1 MNSTWIKNFLSG
13 IWEILEVVLIA
24 AATVFLIRTYLVQ
37 PFVVS
42 GASMSPTFTDGNY
55 ILIDEITY
63 RLREPGRGEII
74 VLKYPQDKSLFF
86 IKRIIGLPGE
96 RVVSQGGTI
105 KIFNGTEQIILD
117 ETYLPPGGES
127 NDNFDFKLEKNQYF
141 VMGDNRYHSFDSR
154 NWGAVSRADIIG
166 LAKVRI
172 LPINEFHVFSAPNYQ
187 IQ

>member
-1 MNSTWIKNFLSG
+1 MNSSWLKNLLSG

-63 RLREPGRGEII
+63 RLREPQRGEVI
-74 VLKYPQDKSLFF
+74 VFKYPQDKSLFF
-86 IKRIIGLPGE
+86 IKRIIGLPSE
-96 RVVSQGGTI
+96 RVVAQ
-105 KIFNGTEQIILD
+105 NGALKVYNGAKQISLD
-117 ETYLPPGGES
+117 ETYLPAGGES

-154 NWGAVSRADIIG
+154 NWGAVSRPDIIG

-172 LPINEFHVFSAPNYQ
+172 LPISAFRVFSTPQY
-187 IQ
+187 